1 MLKTLTCIS
10 VYVLAH
16 FFELSSLSIL
26 VVAPDASFGPPFR
39 QWCQIFVP
47 LLKKKSI
54 GYSLKVLNDIDIYK
68 IYWLKIFETAT
79 QIILVLVT

>member
-10 VYVLAH
+10 VYVLADL
-16 FFELSSLSIL
+16 FELSSLSIL

-47 LLKKKSI
+47 LLKKSI

-68 IYWLKIFETAT
+68 IYWLKIFESAVK
-79 QIILVLVT
+79 LF

>member
-16 FFELSSLSIL
+16 LFELSSLSIL

-47 LLKKKSI
+47 LLKKSI

-68 IYWLKIFETAT
+68 IYWLKIFESAVK
-79 QIILVLVT
+79 LF

>member
-10 VYVLAH
+10 VYVLADL
-16 FFELSSLSIL
+16 FELSSLSIL

-47 LLKKKSI
+47 LLKKSI

-68 IYWLKIFETAT
+68 IYWLKIFESA
-79 QIILVLVT
+79 VKSF

>member
-10 VYVLAH
+10 VYILADL
-16 FFELSSLSIL
+16 FELSSLSIL

-47 LLKKKSI
+47 LLKKSI

-68 IYWLKIFETAT
+68 IYWLKIFESA
-79 QIILVLVT
+79 VKSF